1 MRMPRDTVGS
11 EKRRHAV
18 EEILRREPIRN
29 QEDLRRK
36 LRTRGFR
43 VTQASVSRDLQE
55 LGAAKVEGRY
65 VTAGMLGTGAPAS
78 TRLEEVSGF
87 LVGTAAA
94 GPHLLVVKTPP
105 GLAPSIALALD
116 GSEWPE
122 VVGTVAGDDTVFIAT
137 SGRRQQARI
146 EARLAEMRGRTAHA

>member
-1 MRMPRDTVGS
+1 MPRDVGGS
-11 EKRRHAV
+11 EKRRRAV

-43 VTQASVSRDLQE
+43 VTQASVSRDLAE

-65 VTAGMLGTGAPAS
+65 LPSAMLAAGAATS

-87 LVGTAAA
+87 LVGTRPA
-94 GPHLLVVKTPP
+94 GPYLLVVKTPP
-105 GLAPSIALALD
+105 GLASSVALALD

-122 VVGTVAGDDTVFIAT
+122 VLGTVAGDDTFFIAT
-137 SGRRQQARI
+137 SGRRQQARV
-146 EARLAEMRGRTAHA
+146 EARLAGVRHRGTHA